1 MNTKEFRLKTK
12 KELNEILL
20 DLYRKKF
27 KLLLEKT
34 SGVEFKNNHI
44 LKILKRNIARILTII
59 NEKRDKI

>member
-34 SGVEFKNNHI
+34 SGVEFKNNS
-44 LKILKRNIARILTII
+44 LNFFL
-59 NEKRDKI
+59 